1 MKNVEHFDTNFR
13 NSCPNV
19 SSATRDVTCALICLN
34 SFEQNLAEASILNK
48 RDFLSWKMMDDI
60 VCVFYVIPV
69 ETDALRLYLTDKALF
84 FFRVPVVN
92 NLIMQRDCVF
102 FFLAELEAHLS
113 LRLLI

>member
-1 MKNVEHFDTNFR
+1 
-13 NSCPNV
+13 
-19 SSATRDVTCALICLN
+19 
-34 SFEQNLAEASILNK
+34 
-48 RDFLSWKMMDDI
+48 MDNI

-102 FFLAELEAHLS
+102 FFLAELEAHLT
-113 LRLLI
+113 LRLLIKEHPFITEAIVEHLFEVYAFCRV